1 MFSKSLDRA
10 RRTIGFRLA
19 VWYSSI
25 LIVSFLMVFVF
36 AYLFLSSSIRKY
48 DRDNIQTE
56 LNECVSQYQKGGVE
70 ALQQEVEFERHAT
83 GRNSFVVRLAGPE
96 NKTVFLNVP
105 DELEG
110 LDLRPLESGHTNSEK
125 DWFRLKM
132 DDDVFE
138 IAALRLVDGHVLQVG
153 KNMESRGKLLK
164 RFHVNSAVFI
174 FPVILLSFAG
184 GMFLASR
191 ALRPIR
197 GLIETLQSI
206 VETGKMDVRAP
217 ASQTGDELDVLA
229 TLFNALL
236 EKIKILLTGM
246 QNSLDNVAH
255 DLRTPL
261 MRLRGIAETALRSEQ
276 SPEVLREALM
286 DSLEESERI
295 ASMLNALM
303 DISEADAG
311 MMKLHLEDVNL
322 LKLIEEVVELYH
334 YVAEER
340 NIRIHTS
347 CAKDLYLA
355 VDPNRMRQVLANLLD
370 NAVKYTPP
378 EGRVDVEALRKQDE
392 IVTTVRDTGIGIPP
406 EELPRVWERLYRGD
420 KSRSERGLGLGL
432 SLVKAIVEAHKGHV
446 EVSSEPGRGSV
457 FSIYLPNKSCLE
469 SA

>member
-1 MFSKSLDRA
+1 
-10 RRTIGFRLA
+10 
-19 VWYSSI
+19 
-25 LIVSFLMVFVF
+25 
-36 AYLFLSSSIRKY
+36 
-48 DRDNIQTE
+48 
-56 LNECVSQYQKGGVE
+56 
-70 ALQQEVEFERHAT
+70 VEFERHAT
-83 GRNSFVVRLAGPE
+83 GRNSFVIRLAGPE
-96 NKTVFLNVP
+96 NKTIFLNVP
-105 DELEG
+105 GELER
-110 LDLRPLESGHTNSEK
+110 LDLRQLESGHTNSEK
-125 DWFRLKM
+125 EWFRLKM

-138 IAALRLVDGHVLQVG
+138 IASLRLVDGHVLQVG

-164 RFHVNSAVFI
+164 RFHVNSAVVI
-174 FPVILLSFAG
+174 VPVILLSFAG

-197 GLIETLQSI
+197 GLTEMLQSTI
-206 VETGKMDVRAP
+206 ETGKMDVRAP
-217 ASQTGDELDVLA
+217 TTHTGDELDVLA

-236 EKIKILLTGM
+236 EKIKTLITGM

-311 MMKLHLEDVNL
+311 MMKLYVEQVNL
-322 LKLIEEVVELYH
+322 LKLIDEVVELYH
-334 YVAEER
+334 YVAEEKD
-340 NIRIHTS
+340 IRIYTS
-347 CAKDLYLA
+347 CAKDLFLA
-355 VDPNRMRQVLANLLD
+355 VDPNRIRQALANLLD

-378 EGRVDVEALRKQDE
+378 GGKVDVEALQKQDE
-392 IVTTVRDTGIGIPP
+392 IVITVRDTGIGIPP

-432 SLVKAIVEAHKGHV
+432 SLVKAIVQAHNGHV
-446 EVSSEPGRGSV
+446 EASSEPGRGSV
-457 FSIYLPNKSCLE
+457 FSIYLPNKS
-469 SA
+469 

>member
-1 MFSKSLDRA
+1 MFSKSLDRT
-10 RRTIGFRLA
+10 RKTIGFRLT

-56 LNECVSQYQKGGVE
+56 LNECANQYQKGGLE
-70 ALQQEVEFERHAT
+70 ALQKEVEFEKHAT
-83 GRNSFVVRLAGPE
+83 GRNSFVVRLTGPE
-96 NKTVFLNVP
+96 NKTIFLNVP

-110 LDLRPLESGHTNSEK
+110 LDLRQFESRLTNSEK
-125 DWFRLKM
+125 EWFRLKM

-138 IAALRLVDGHVLQVG
+138 IASLRLVDGHVLQVG
-153 KNMESRGKLLK
+153 KNMESRGKLLR
-164 RFHVNSAVFI
+164 RFHVNSAVVI
-174 FPVILLSFAG
+174 LPVILLSFAG

-197 GLIETLQSI
+197 SLIETLQSI
-206 VETGKMDVRAP
+206 IETGKMDVRAP
-217 ASQTGDELDVLA
+217 TSQTGDELDVLA

-236 EKIKILLTGM
+236 EKIKILITGM

-311 MMKLHLEDVNL
+311 VMKLHLEEFNL
-322 LKLIEEVVELYH
+322 SKLIEEVVELYH
-334 YVAEER
+334 YVAEEKD
-340 NIRIHTS
+340 IRIHTS
-347 CAKDLYLA
+347 CARDLCLT
-355 VDPNRMRQVLANLLD
+355 VDANRIRQVLGNLLD

-378 EGRVDVEALRKQDE
+378 GGRVDVEALRKQHE
-392 IVTTVRDTGIGIPP
+392 IVIKVSDTGIGIPP
-406 EELPRVWERLYRGD
+406 EDLPKVWDRLYRGD

-432 SLVKAIVEAHKGHV
+432 SLVKAIVAAHKGHV
-446 EVSSEPGRGSV
+446 DVSSVPGGGSS
-457 FSIYLPNKSCLE
+457 FYIYLPERYLI
-469 SA
+469 